1 MYPRLGMRPRHP
13 YPRTP
18 PSRQRRRRSGSAGSR
33 CIVSC
38 IHIRFCLPF
47 HPLIDL
53 VCSSVGPAVEAFGF
67 ERIIFGSAPSP
78 VSRAQSNAGDW
89 YEIAREAFAELGVDQ
104 ESIDAVFGGNAQHIY
119 AAAGSDGRA

>member
-1 MYPRLGMRPRHP
+1 MYRELLG
-13 YPRTP
+13 TLAFL
-18 PSRQRRRRSGSAGSR
+18 S
-33 CIVSC
+33 
-38 IHIRFCLPF
+38 PF

-53 VCSSVGPAVEAFGF
+53 VSSVGPAVEAFGF

-104 ESIDAVFGGNAQHIY
+104 ESIDAVFGGNAQGIY
-119 AAAGSDGRA
+119 AAGSNGRA

>member
-1 MYPRLGMRPRHP
+1 MYRESLGTF
-13 YPRTP
+13 TP
-18 PSRQRRRRSGSAGSR
+18 LR
-33 CIVSC
+33 
-38 IHIRFCLPF
+38 LPF
-47 HPLIDL
+47 GPLIDL

-119 AAAGSDGRA
+119 AVAGSNGRG